1 MAIFR
6 SSRKR
11 SGAMAGGLVALL
23 TALSGTAIA
32 GPTGAVGDIY
42 VIGATD
48 LGFGF
53 ASPSILQYDG
63 QTGELVGSFASRVGG
78 QFNGMVWGPNG
89 NLYTSWQGGNGRW
102 RIREFNG
109 QTGEFIQ
116 DVVNY
121 NVGDFS
127 VGKGLTF
134 GADGD
139 LYVGDFFKGQI
150 NRYDGTTFALKS
162 STAVGEIGTPS
173 GMRFAPDG
181 HLLAISGGF
190 NEVREY
196 DVSGGGI
203 DFVGVFATVDGAIQP
218 QDMAFGPNGNLFV
231 SRGAAGG
238 VAEFDGVTGALLGE
252 FVPGDSSLPV
262 NGLAFDNYNRLLVSD
277 IFPVSRVDAYDAI
290 TGAPLGPFLTDGLGD
305 IGVGQSIPTII
316 TIKPVPSPGAFSLLM
331 LTGML
336 GSRRRR

>member
-1 MAIFR
+1 MANFS

-11 SGAMAGGLVALL
+11 SASLAGGLVALL
-23 TALSGTAIA
+23 TAFSGTAIA

-53 ASPSILQYDG
+53 ESPAVLQYDG

-78 QFNGMVWGPNG
+78 QFNGMTWGTNG
-89 NLYTSWQGGNGRW
+89 NLFTSWQGSFGRW

-116 DVVNY
+116 DVVTY

-127 VGKGLTF
+127 AGKGLTF

-139 LYVGDFFKGQI
+139 LYVGDWAKGTI
-150 NRYDGTTFALKS
+150 NRYDGTTFALKT
-162 STAVGEIGTPS
+162 STTAGGIGTPN

-181 HLLAISGGF
+181 HLMVISGGS
-190 NEVREY
+190 NQVREY

-203 DFVGVFATVDGAIQP
+203 ADAGVFATITGSIQA
-218 QDMAFGPNGNLFV
+218 QDLTFGPNGNLFV
-231 SRGAAGG
+231 ARGAAGG
-238 VAEFDGVTGALLGE
+238 VAEFDGVTGASLGE
-252 FVPGDSSLPV
+252 FVGGDSSLPV

-277 IFPVSRVDAYDAI
+277 IFPISRVDAYDAV
-290 TGAPLGPFLTDGLGD
+290 TGAALGPFLTDGFGD
-305 IGVGQSIPTII
+305 IGVGLSIPTII
-316 TIKPVPSPGAFSLLM
+316 TIKTVPAPGAFSLLM